1 MMSNPDPK
9 ITQLEQLVKQLQRQ
23 LTELNQRIQYL
34 ERENSRRKNES
45 SQMAN
50 AINKK

>member
-1 MMSNPDPK
+1 MSTPDPK
-9 ITQLEQLVKQLQRQ
+9 ISQLEQLVQQMKRQ
-23 LTELNQRIQYL
+23 MTELNQRIQYL

-50 AINKK
+50 AINRK